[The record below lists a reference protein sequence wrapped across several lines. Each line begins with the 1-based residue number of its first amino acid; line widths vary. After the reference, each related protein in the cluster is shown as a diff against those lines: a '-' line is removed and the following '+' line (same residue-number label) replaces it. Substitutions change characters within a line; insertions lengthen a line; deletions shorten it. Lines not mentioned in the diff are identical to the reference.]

1 MADFDNAK
9 LYGYDPIDQ
18 TWVPI
23 MADEAGHMVV
33 HSGLENRIHDGLAF
47 AFGRYVASVADAANI
62 DILLVTNSAEL
73 FTKLQT
79 KVGGDA
85 LLSVYEGV
93 TVSNNGTSLGMLN
106 LNRNSAN
113 TIDVASYHTP
123 TITDL
128 GTLIFQ
134 MYLPGGTSPHASGGA
149 DEFTQGIFKTG
160 TNYLLRL
167 TNISGSTRPMQL
179 LGIAFEH
186 PPILI

>member
-1 MADFDNAK
+1 MADFNNSK

-18 TWVPI
+18 SWVPL
-23 MADEAGHMVV
+23 MADEAGHMVI

-47 AFGRYVASVADAANI
+47 AFGRYIASLADNANI

-73 FTKLQT
+73 FTKLQVKAT
-79 KVGGDA
+79 GDS
-85 LLSVYEGV
+85 LLSVYEGT
-93 TVSNNGTSLGMLN
+93 TVSGNGTELGMLN
-106 LNRNSAN
+106 LNRNSTN
-113 TIDVASYHTP
+113 TIDVNAYHTP
-123 TITDL
+123 TITDV

-134 MYLPGGTSPHASGGA
+134 MLIPGGSSPHASGGS

-167 TNISGSTRPMQL
+167 TNISGSPGDMQL